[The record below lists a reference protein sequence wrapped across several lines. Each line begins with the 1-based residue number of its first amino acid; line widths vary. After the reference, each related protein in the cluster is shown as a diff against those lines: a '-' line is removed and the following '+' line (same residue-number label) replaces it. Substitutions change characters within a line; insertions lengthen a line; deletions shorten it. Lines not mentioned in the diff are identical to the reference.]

1 MNSEKLLHHPENV
14 VLEKRSESLPVN
26 IIKNNPQLEI
36 KHCDNSAIANSNPII
51 LPAKMVKSTT
61 KKRKSHFNLFLR
73 LSEPQLL
80 EVYSFLQTMEV
91 VNAAQVCRAVFAR
104 VDSLFGMESSI
115 VRRPEWEREATEMMR
130 ELEDIE
136 REEKNGY
143 IDGKE
148 VPESREHP
156 PITSA
161 TSTVVTTTTNASTPS
176 PAAFPSISSSSSASF
191 SMSMPS
197 FSLSSPS
204 AALSSDSSGGA
215 GKLSIN
221 REMVEALTKKLNPQE
236 LKYVL
241 SISEQL
247 KKRQQQIDILEADKI
262 KLQERF
268 VYISYVWLEYCV
280 SVYMRILFRPVCL
293 CFVRYSYDR

>member
-1 MNSEKLLHHPENV
+1 MNSEKLLHHPEHV
-14 VLEKRSESLPVN
+14 VLERSESLPVS

-136 REEKNGY
+136 REEKNGC

-148 VPESREHP
+148 VPESRKHP

-161 TSTVVTTTTNASTPS
+161 TSVVVTTTTNSSTPS

-191 SMSMPS
+191 SMSMAS

-247 KKRQQQIDILEADKI
+247 KKKQQQIDILDSDKI

-268 VYISYVWLEYCV
+268 VYVSYVWL
-280 SVYMRILFRPVCL
+280 VYI
-293 CFVRYSYDR
+293 